1 MNPANL
7 SEEKSLQDVARI
19 EGLSVP
25 YIIRSV
31 CKSGSTGVLHF
42 LKGKVKKSLYI
53 REGSIIFAT
62 SSERDDRLGEI
73 LIKNGKVT
81 YKDLEKAIAR
91 LGKGKR
97 LGAILQDSSAV
108 RPEDLVQAVIEQ
120 MKMIIYSI
128 FSWKN
133 GGYKFVE
140 GDLPTNEIITLNLS
154 TSDIIF
160 QGVKE
165 IEDFK
170 ILLKSL
176 GSLKKRFVLGPNYE
190 KNMVALLEEEER
202 KIIDFLRG
210 PSSAEEIQEET
221 GLDMMTVV
229 RTLVAFKITGII
241 EDEPSPVARAFLKG
255 SDLKGDLKNDDIIDT
270 IGQIAERELKGVLYV
285 NAESLQAG
293 LRIAARKINALFIP
307 DEKRSFL
314 SFLILNGGVERFK
327 YLSMIVQTSED
338 ELDYMSAIEEELGEA
353 ELQKYE
359 DMFAAQILSDIV
371 RLKEGEFIFI
381 EREELPTPS
390 ISLEIPL
397 ERMIME
403 QIAHVDNWER
413 VRKGC
418 GELDTTLR
426 ITERYLDIMDTI
438 PVSKDL
444 WDVVSRLQNPMTVME
459 VLSLIDMKEFEMC
472 RLLWAL
478 QATGIIKRIEARDE
492 ISIPVTTVDEVLP
505 EKEEQEERAERAA
518 VEHVSEA
525 SEEIEEKSSYNFDEE
540 KHQEEVIAE
549 DEEER
554 EEEVDEA
561 AEEEVEEEVQ
571 IDEEIVKEIEKFN
584 EKQKYVF
591 EKVKMEL
598 GAGARNFIHYCKG
611 RLGQDSN
618 NPFIELIIDVT
629 GEWVPKDLG
638 KKIMLNQLEDHRSIF
653 DKFIAVQL
661 EMVGELFSKA
671 KEEELKK
678 GIREIEKRQ
687 VEID

>member
-1 MNPANL
+1 MKSANL
-7 SEEKSLQDVARI
+7 SKKQSLQDVARI

-42 LKGKVKKSLYI
+42 VRGDAKKSLYI
-53 REGSIIFAT
+53 KQGNIIFAT
-62 SSERDDRLGEI
+62 SSEPDDRLGEI

-140 GDLPTNEIITLNLS
+140 GDLPTSELITLDLS
-154 TSDIIF
+154 TSEIIF

-170 ILLKSL
+170 ILLKAL
-176 GSLKKRFVLGPNYE
+176 GSLKKRFVLGPQYE
-190 KNMVALLEEEER
+190 KSLVTSLEDVEQR
-202 KIIDFLRG
+202 IIDVLKG

-229 RTLVAFKITGII
+229 RTLVAFKITEII
-241 EDEPSPVARAFLKG
+241 EEEPSPVVRAFLRG
-255 SDLKGDLKNDDIIDT
+255 SDLKGDLKNVDIIDV
-270 IGQIAERELKGVLYV
+270 IGQIAQTRRKGVLYI

-293 LRIAARKINALFIP
+293 LQIMDRKITALSIP
-307 DEKRSFL
+307 DEKRAFL

-338 ELDYMSAIEEELGEA
+338 ELDYMSAIEDELGEE
-353 ELQKYE
+353 ELEKYE
-359 DMFAAQILSDIV
+359 ERFAAQILSDIV
-371 RLKEGEFIFI
+371 KLKEGEFIFI
-381 EREELPTPS
+381 EREELPSPS
-390 ISLEIPL
+390 ISLDVSL
-397 ERMIME
+397 EGMLME
-403 QIAHVDNWER
+403 HIAYIDNWER

-418 GELDTTLR
+418 GELDTRLR
-426 ITERYLDIMDTI
+426 ITEHYLDIMDTI
-438 PVSKDL
+438 PVSKEL
-444 WDVVSRLQNPMTVME
+444 WDVVSRLQNPMTVAEM
-459 VLSLIDMKEFEMC
+459 LSSIDMKEFEMC
-472 RLLWAL
+472 RLLWVL
-478 QATGIIKRIEARDE
+478 QTTGILKKI
-492 ISIPVTTVDEVLP
+492 T
-505 EKEEQEERAERAA
+505 
-518 VEHVSEA
+518 A
-525 SEEIEEKSSYNFDEE
+525 SEEPPISVSALDENSTEEAAAGEQVTEVPEE
-540 KHQEEVIAE
+540 AI
-549 DEEER
+549 EER
-554 EEEVDEA
+554 EAET
-561 AEEEVEEEVQ
+561 EEEVEEAVEEDIEEEIQ
-571 IDEEIVKEIEKFN
+571 IDEEILKEIKKFN
-584 EKQKYVF
+584 ERQKYIF

-598 GAGARNFIHYCKG
+598 GAGARNFIHYCKS
-611 RLGQDSN
+611 RLDKDGA
-618 NPFIELIIDVT
+618 NPFANLTIDVT
-629 GEWVPKDLG
+629 GEWVQKELG
-638 KKIMLNQLEDHRSIF
+638 KSIMLSRIEDHRSMF
-653 DKFIAVQL
+653 DRFIAVQL
-661 EMVGELFSKA
+661 EMVGDLFSKA
-671 KEEELKK
+671 KEEELEK